1 MWPLSLHTG
10 IFGTKTSTTRENERQ
25 QSIGIGILRGFQ
37 KGSHC
42 FIKSDTIAFHLHFHT
57 EERDTEKKKKNTPH
71 FCTLLLSFS
80 FSPRVVCST
89 FSSSWWNSSH
99 ARRSSMAR
107 YKIAP
112 SSGRSKRHMKWRYT
126 SKIDS
131 KLQDCPTFSWT
142 RPVAQS
148 HRNGKPMI
156 FVRICTVD
164 VPGNKPVI
172 CPPALNLFFPASASR
187 LPRFYDLVLRLYKC
201 FQILS

>member
-10 IFGTKTSTTRENERQ
+10 IFGTKNSTTRENERQ

-57 EERDTEKKKKNTPH
+57 EVRDTEKKKKNTPH

-131 KLQDCPTFSWT
+131 KLQDCPTFSW
-142 RPVAQS
+142 
-148 HRNGKPMI
+148 
-156 FVRICTVD
+156 
-164 VPGNKPVI
+164 PGLFPS
-172 CPPALNLFFPASASR
+172 PPGMESRWFLYRTALLMFQAISLLFAPLLLTFSF
-187 LPRFYDLVLRLYKC
+187 LLLLLDYLV
-201 FQILS
+201 FMT